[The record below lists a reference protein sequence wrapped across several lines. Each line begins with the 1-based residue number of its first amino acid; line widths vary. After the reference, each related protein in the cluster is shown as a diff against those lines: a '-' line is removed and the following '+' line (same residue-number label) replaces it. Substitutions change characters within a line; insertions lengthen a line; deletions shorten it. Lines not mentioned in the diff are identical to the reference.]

1 MLANVCA
8 PGASIL
14 AILRNI
20 DFAPRGEGGDAK
32 AGQRVVPKEITIP
45 ARRALEGVNGPLG
58 NSFSLPRELSNRP
71 TLIGR

>member
-20 DFAPRGEGGDAK
+20 DLAPRGEGGDAK
-32 AGQRVVPKEITIP
+32 AGQRIIPKEITIT
-45 ARRALEGVNGPLG
+45 ARRALEGVN
-58 NSFSLPRELSNRP
+58 RP
-71 TLIGR
+71 FGYPAPGHFPAP